1 MNKISIAL
9 ALLLG
14 GCSMTNP
21 LHSLKPYQIDI
32 QQGNEVT
39 QAMLDQLKP
48 GMTAAQVRFVM
59 GTPLIVDPFRA
70 DRWDYVLR
78 VEKAGRVVDKRRVSV
93 IFQEGRLKGIETGAS
108 DSAAQRDGRT
118 P

>member
-1 MNKISIAL
+1 MTKIPIAL

-14 GCSMTNP
+14 GCSLTNP
-21 LHSLKPYQIDI
+21 IHSLRPYQIDI

-39 QAMLDQLKP
+39 QAMLDRLKP
-48 GMTAAQVRFVM
+48 GMSPAQVRFVM
-59 GTPLIVDPFRA
+59 GTPLIVDPFHT

-78 VEKAGRVVDKRRVSV
+78 VEKAGRLIDKRRLTVV
-93 IFQEGRLKGIETGAS
+93 FRDGVLQGIETGAS
-108 DSAAQRDGRT
+108 VGAAPKEEGT